1 MIGGQAADI
10 LAEGNQDAVTQEQVL
25 FIHAHKTAALI
36 QAAMMIGAILA
47 GAEKEQ
53 VTKIEKC
60 AYHVGIAFQIQDDI
74 LDVVGDSQ
82 ELGKPT
88 GSDSKNRKQTY
99 VTLKGLDQAQADVKA
114 LSEEAIS
121 ILDSFPGEH
130 EFLKNLIIN
139 LMQLND

>member
-1 MIGGQAADI
+1 M
-10 LAEGNQDAVTQEQVL
+10 L
-25 FIHAHKTAALI
+25 FRS
-36 QAAMMIGAILA
+36 
-47 GAEKEQ
+47 
-53 VTKIEKC
+53 
-60 AYHVGIAFQIQDDI
+60 VGIAFQIQDDI

-139 LMQLND
+139 LMQRKA